1 MHYSY
6 YTQAEQAQSAANV
19 QASQEL
25 ASELEQLQGFH
36 TKTDEER
43 RALQKELSS
52 LTASLSSAQVG
63 QC

>member
-1 MHYSY
+1 MHYLHY
-6 YTQAEQAQSAANV
+6 MQAEQAQSAANV

-25 ASELEQLQGFH
+25 ASELEQLQGLNE
-36 TKTDEER
+36 EER